1 MRPFTTIILAFA
13 GVASALTHAVDSSS
27 EVSTDIYKKAL
38 GQGFTRAIFRG
49 YQEACSQG
57 GRVDPTFLPS
67 YKNAQAAGYKD
78 FDAYFFP
85 CTGSGNECKSYDQ
98 QIGELVDTIK
108 RNKLAIRRIWV
119 DIETDKVCN
128 PFNWGAKRNIQE
140 AKKIIDAVRK
150 TKYDFGIY
158 TSATQWTNI
167 FGSKSVVL
175 ASDVPLWFAKFDNV
189 ESLDLETPFGGWT
202 EAYAKQY
209 TDQSAS
215 KKFDLNV
222 FRA

>member
-1 MRPFTTIILAFA
+1 MRLTALFVSFA

-27 EVSTDIYKKAL
+27 EVDTATYKKAL

-67 YKNAQAAGYKD
+67 YKNAVAAGYKD

-85 CTGSGNECKSYDQ
+85 CTGKDNKCKAYDA
-98 QIGELVDTIK
+98 QIGELVKAIDG
-108 RNKLAIRRIWV
+108 NKMNIRRIWV

-128 PFNWGAKRNIQE
+128 PFNYGAEGNIAE
-140 AKKIIDAVRK
+140 AKKLIQAVRN
-150 TKYDFGIY
+150 TKRDFGIY
-158 TSATQWTNI
+158 TSPTQWENI
-167 FGSKSVVL
+167 FGSKTVEL
-175 ASDVPLWFAKFDNV
+175 AKDVPLWFAKFDNV
-189 ESLDLETPFGGWT
+189 ETLDLKTPFGGWT
-202 EAYAKQY
+202 KADAKQY

-222 FRA
+222 FSA

>member
-1 MRPFTTIILAFA
+1 MRSFTILLLAFA
-13 GVASALTHAVDSSS
+13 GVVNSLTHAVDSSS
-27 EVSTDIYKKAL
+27 EVSTDIYKRAL

-85 CTGSGNECKSYDQ
+85 CTGSGNKCKPYDR
-98 QIGELVDTIK
+98 QIADLLSTIK
-108 RNKLAIRRIWV
+108 GNNMAIRRIWI
-119 DIETDKVCN
+119 DIEKDKVCN
-128 PFNWGAKRNIQE
+128 PFNWDTQRNIEE
-140 AKKIIDAVRK
+140 AKKLIAAVRA

-158 TSATQWTNI
+158 TSPTQWENI
-167 FGSKSVVL
+167 FGSRAVSL

-189 ESLDLETPFGGWT
+189 ETLDLATPFGGWT
-202 EAYAKQY
+202 KADAKQY
-209 TDQSAS
+209 TDDSAS

-222 FRA
+222 FSA